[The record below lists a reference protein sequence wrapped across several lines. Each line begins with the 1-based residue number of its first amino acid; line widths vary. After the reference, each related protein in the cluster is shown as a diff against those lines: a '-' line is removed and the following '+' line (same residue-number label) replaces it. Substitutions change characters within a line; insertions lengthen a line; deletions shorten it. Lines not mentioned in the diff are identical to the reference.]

1 MLLPNSQMATLILA
15 CELCSGSSKTTAHR
29 EDEIFGCGSHLILES
44 GELWC
49 GCRCYTD
56 QFGMSTATSL
66 NLRAVLK
73 TAVARSGMDVPAR
86 VVSGLTNSQK
96 RCSSRPLLKLNRM
109 M

>member
-1 MLLPNSQMATLILA
+1 
-15 CELCSGSSKTTAHR
+15 
-29 EDEIFGCGSHLILES
+29 
-44 GELWC
+44 
-49 GCRCYTD
+49 
-56 QFGMSTATSL
+56 MSTATSL